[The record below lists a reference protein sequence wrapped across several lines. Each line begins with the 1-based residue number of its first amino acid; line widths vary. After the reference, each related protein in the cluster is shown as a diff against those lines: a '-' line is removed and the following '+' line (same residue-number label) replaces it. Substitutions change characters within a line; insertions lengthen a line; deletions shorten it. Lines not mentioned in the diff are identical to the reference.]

1 MFWCS
6 FLPWIWD
13 SGGLFETDVQGWC
26 ADSGVLESKP
36 FNVWLLWTRILKPWW
51 QLEALPSLWCEVQS
65 IWTKVVLTENKT
77 NQIVFLKEES
87 ETLTS
92 SFHVCI
98 WGRERKEGE
107 LAQRLEDFLPRR
119 SIVLMDRL
127 KVNMSIVQS
136 HAGLFA
142 SPQAVAH

>member
-1 MFWCS
+1 MFIPALDLGFW
-6 FLPWIWD
+6 
-13 SGGLFETDVQGWC
+13 GLLETDVQGWC

-36 FNVWLLWTRILKPWW
+36 FNVWSLWTRILKPWR
-51 QLEALPSLWCEVQS
+51 QLEAFLSLRCEVQS
-65 IWTKVVLTENKT
+65 IWTKVVVTENKT

-98 WGRERKEGE
+98 WGRERKEGVGK
-107 LAQRLEDFLPRR
+107 RIEDFLPRR
-119 SIVLMDRL
+119 SIELMDRL
-127 KVNMSIVQS
+127 KVNVSIAQS

-142 SPQAVAH
+142 SPQTVAH